1 MIGVKRE
8 KRILSTVARKRIAAV
23 TTYLILGLGSIL
35 FLIPFFW
42 MISTSLK
49 QTKEVWMYPIKW
61 IPERLVWENYARALT
76 VVPFGRYF
84 LNTAFITALRIVGQ
98 VAASSVAGYA
108 FARLRFPGRKLLF
121 MLMLSTM
128 MLPGIVTQIPTF
140 VYFSRLGWVNT
151 WNPLIVPM
159 LFATPFNTFLLR
171 QYYMTLPWDLDEA
184 AKLDG
189 CSTWQTFRKVLFPLT
204 IPAVTAVVVFQFME
218 GWNDYMGPLLYLQD
232 NDLYTVSLGLSF
244 FQGKYKT
251 EWQLLMAAS
260 TVAMIPSLILYA
272 VAQKYIIGGIAF
284 TGIKG

>member
-1 MIGVKRE
+1 MKE
-8 KRILSTVARKRIAAV
+8 KRIISITTRKRVSAIV
-23 TTYLILGLGSIL
+23 TYIILGLASIL

-42 MISTSLK
+42 MLTTSLK
-49 QTKEVWMYPIKW
+49 QTKEVWLYPVQW
-61 IPERLVWENYARALT
+61 FPEKLMWENYARALT

-84 LNTAFITALRIVGQ
+84 LNSFIITALRIVGQ
-98 VAASSVAGYA
+98 VVSCSIAGFS
-108 FARLRFPGRKLLF
+108 FARLRFPGKKFLF
-121 MLMLSTM
+121 SLMLSTM
-128 MLPGIVTQIPTF
+128 MLPGIVVQIPTF
-140 VYFSRLGWVNT
+140 VYFSKLKWVNT
-151 WNPLIVPM
+151 WYPLIIPM
-159 LFATPFNTFLLR
+159 LFATPFNTFLMR
-171 QYYMTLPWDLDEA
+171 QSYMMLPRELDEA

-189 CSTWQTFRKVLFPLT
+189 CSTWQTFLHVLLPLT
-204 IPAVTAVVVFQFME
+204 VPTITAVVVFEFMN

>member
-1 MIGVKRE
+1 MKRE
-8 KRILSTVARKRIAAV
+8 KIILSTRTRRNISAIA
-23 TTYLILGLGSIL
+23 TYLILGLGSIL

-42 MISTSLK
+42 MLSTSLK
-49 QTKEVWMYPIKW
+49 QTKEVWMYPVQW
-61 IPERLVWENYARALT
+61 IPETLMWENYARALT
-76 VVPFGRYF
+76 IVPFGRYF
-84 LNTAFITALRIVGQ
+84 ANTAFITALRIVGQ
-98 VAASSVAGYA
+98 VVSCSIAGYS
-108 FARLRFPGRKLLF
+108 FARLNFPFKKPLF

-140 VYFSRLGWVNT
+140 VYFSKLGWVDT
-151 WNPLIVPM
+151 WLPLIVPM

-171 QYYMTLPWDLDEA
+171 QYYMTLPWELDEA

-189 CSTWQTFRKVLFPLT
+189 CSNWQTFRKVLFPLT

-218 GWNDYMGPLLYLQD
+218 GWNDYMGPLLYLQ
-232 NDLYTVSLGLSF
+232 NNNLYTVSLALSF

-260 TVAMIPSLILYA
+260 TVAMIPCLILYA